1 MLTNILN
8 WLYRD
13 RMNLKAFRL
22 TLKEG
27 QRIKTKT
34 GFEYSVYSIKGD
46 TVKVYNP
53 RHQVYQ
59 YFSTSEIYPL

>member
-1 MLTNILN
+1 
-8 WLYRD
+8 
-13 RMNLKAFRL
+13 MNLKAFRL

-53 RHQVYQ
+53 RHKVYQ